1 MTMINCPLDNCT
13 YATPD
18 VDADV
23 TVSLLNLHNNVH
35 INANISSS
43 KPKLLKM
50 DRPCIGRNC
59 NEVVWNTFLQKLT
72 MLKDSKEISET
83 EKLCQLYQCCDK
95 DSGDAIL
102 KEHADIVKFS
112 KQELLCMINQ
122 LAVIPVFVVD

>member
-1 MTMINCPLDNCT
+1 
-13 YATPD
+13 
-18 VDADV
+18 
-23 TVSLLNLHNNVH
+23 
-35 INANISSS
+35 
-43 KPKLLKM
+43 M
-50 DRPCIGRNC
+50 DRPRIGIYCI
-59 NEVVWNTFLQKLT
+59 NEVWNTFLQKLT
-72 MLKDSKEISET
+72 MFKDSIEMSES

>member
-1 MTMINCPLDNCT
+1 M
-13 YATPD
+13 
-18 VDADV
+18 
-23 TVSLLNLHNNVH
+23 
-35 INANISSS
+35 
-43 KPKLLKM
+43 
-50 DRPCIGRNC
+50 
-59 NEVVWNTFLQKLT
+59 
-72 MLKDSKEISET
+72 SES